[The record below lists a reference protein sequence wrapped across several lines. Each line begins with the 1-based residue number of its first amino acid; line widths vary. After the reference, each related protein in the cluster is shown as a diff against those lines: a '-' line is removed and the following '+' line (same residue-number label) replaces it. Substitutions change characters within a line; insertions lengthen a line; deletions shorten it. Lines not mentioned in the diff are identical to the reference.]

1 MGWKTLEREIILT
14 TPYMGIVREKALT
27 GRGKIVEDYYIVNK
41 GDVAMALP
49 IIEDGKVILVREY
62 HHGCKDYVW
71 QLPAGTVGFGETP
84 RGAAE
89 RELLEETGYAAASWE
104 LLGWWYINSQRMPDR
119 LFIFVARDVHHVGP
133 SHPDAT
139 EEIVT
144 REFSWNDAIRKVLAG
159 EIKDPHSCTAL
170 LWVERMPQ

>member
-14 TPYMGIVREKALT
+14 TPHMGIVREKALT
-27 GRGKIVEDYYIVNK
+27 SRGKIVEDYYIVSK
-41 GDVAMALP
+41 GDVAMVLP
-49 IIEDGKVILVREY
+49 VTKDGNVILVQEY
-62 HHGCKDYVW
+62 RHGCKDYVW
-71 QLPAGTVGFGETP
+71 QIPAGIIDSGETP
-84 RGAAE
+84 LEAAR
-89 RELLEETGYAAASWE
+89 RELLEETGYEAESWE
-104 LLGWWYINSQRMPDR
+104 LLGWWYIASPRMPDR
-119 LFIFVARDVHHVGP
+119 QFVFVARDVHHVGP
-133 SHPDAT
+133 SHPDAV